1 MTDDRRLEELERKI
15 ERLLAGQTQ
24 QHETLN
30 QISRDV
36 DQLRTLIETRSKQFD
51 NKIQYVIHRLS
62 LAERLKGLKRK
73 LSQRVVSKPAVAPST
88 ASRPTPDPTPLDRKK
103 QEIESLPLEISVVMN
118 WECNYHCSYC
128 FAQKPL
134 ERSEF
139 RKHSAREWEEALLS
153 MYRKH
158 GKCRILLT
166 GGEPLFYPDAV
177 DLVIRLS
184 RYHHISLGTNLSVDK
199 ETLRRIA
206 VESDL
211 QNLLV
216 SSSFHLEHTPI
227 DPFMEKCLLLK
238 EHGVTNWSSA
248 VAYPEYLDQMPRI
261 KNQFEEKG
269 LGIGFFPYLG
279 LCNGRN
285 FPDEYSEE
293 ELSVLRR
300 LDGWHAVAEHSR
312 DTKKIELPRTKGVLC
327 YAGVKLIYVDPK
339 GDVRRCMPLDR
350 VIGNVFAEGF
360 SLPEA
365 PSPCPLDVCNCEVY
379 WKYHLK

>member
-1 MTDDRRLEELERKI
+1 MTDDRRLEELERKL

-24 QHETLN
+24 QQERLN
-30 QISRDV
+30 RISRDLG
-36 DQLRTLIETRSKQFD
+36 QLRNLIETRSKQFD

-62 LAERLKGLKRK
+62 VAERLKGLRRK
-73 LSQRVVSKPAVAPST
+73 LSQRFLRKPAASSAAPHP
-88 ASRPTPDPTPLDRKK
+88 ASDDPALAKKK

-118 WECNYHCSYC
+118 WECTYHCSYC

-153 MYRKH
+153 IYRKH
-158 GKCRILLT
+158 GKCRLILT

-184 RYHHISLGTNLSVDK
+184 RYHHVSVGTNLWVDK

-206 VESDL
+206 VESEL
-211 QNLLV
+211 QNLMI
-216 SSSFHLEHTPI
+216 SSSFHLEHTSI
-227 DPFMEKCLLLK
+227 DSFVEKCLLLK
-238 EHGVTNWSSA
+238 ERGVTNWSSA
-248 VAYPEYLDQMPRI
+248 VAYPEYLDEMPRI
-261 KNQFEEKG
+261 KNHFEEKG
-269 LGIGFFPYLG
+269 LGISFFPYIG

-285 FPDEYSEE
+285 FPDEYSEQ
-293 ELSVLRR
+293 ELGILRR
-300 LDGWHAVAEHSR
+300 LDGWHAIAEHSR
-312 DTKKIELPRTKGVLC
+312 RGKKIELPRTKGVLC
-327 YAGVKLIYVDPK
+327 YAGVKFVSVDPR
-339 GDVRRCMPLDR
+339 GDVRRCMPVDR
-350 VIGNVFAEGF
+350 VIGNLFAEGF

-365 PSPCPLDVCNCEVY
+365 PSPCPLDLCNCEVY